1 MKLDASTALAQVP
14 VGLRTELLTEFA
26 KITRNYREARWEA
39 QNLDGGRLCEVAYTI
54 LDGYTSGGNYAA
66 RASKPRS
73 FETACKALE
82 NRSGYPDSA
91 RMTIPR
97 VLFALYEIRNRRGV
111 GHVGGD
117 VNANHM
123 DAEFV
128 LAAAKWV
135 VAELVRLF
143 HNVDIISATDVVDA
157 LVDRTLPI
165 IWEVNGVR
173 RVLDPSL
180 PLKDQTLLLLYADP
194 SPIGEKDLATCLE
207 QYRLANFRRVLSGL
221 HKSRMAEWNKTTGL
235 VTLAPPGRKE
245 VEDRLLKTPA

>member
-1 MKLDASTALAQVP
+1 MKLDASTALGQLP
-14 VGLRTELLTEFA
+14 VGLRTELLTEFQ
-26 KITRNYREARWEA
+26 KITQNYRERHWEA
-39 QNLDGGRLCEVAYTI
+39 QNLDGGRLCEVAYSI

-66 RASKPRS
+66 RASKPS
-73 FETACKALE
+73 NFGTACRALE
-82 NRSGYPDSA
+82 SRTGYPDSA

-143 HNVDIISATDVVDA
+143 HSTDIQTATDVVDA
-157 LVDRTLPI
+157 LMDRTMPV
-165 IWEVNGVR
+165 IWEVDGVK
-173 RVLDPSL
+173 RVLDTGLSL
-180 PLKDQTLLLLYADP
+180 ADQTVLLLYADP
-194 SPIGEKDLATCLE
+194 SPIGEKDLATYLE
-207 QYRLANFRRVLSGL
+207 QDRLANYRRVLDRL
-221 HKSRMAEWNKTTGL
+221 HKARMIEWNKATGMVIL
-235 VTLAPPGRKE
+235 SPLGRKD
-245 VEDRLLKTPA
+245 VEDRLLK